1 MAKTRT
7 GRRPPGGQPVPEPTR
22 RAKTNRRI
30 GRAALPAVA
39 VVAALVAF
47 LVARNQAQGPDEA
60 TPPPAAG
67 LPNTPDYHSLLVAP
81 TDPHQLWLGTH
92 VGIYESLDGGRSW
105 TFAGLEGQDAMNL
118 GRTQE
123 GTVWTAGH
131 DVLSRSSDGGK
142 TWTSV
147 RPEGLPGLDVHGF
160 AIDPDNRSLL
170 YAAVAG
176 KGLYRSSDGGES
188 FELVS
193 TDVGPGVLGMAV
205 SAEGRI
211 LAADPSRA
219 LFASDDGGRTW
230 RPVLEQQ
237 IVGVA
242 FNPADPRIVLA
253 IGARIYLSRDGGETW
268 APAFPLAEGGGP
280 VAWSPSDP
288 DIAYVVGFDR
298 ILYSTSDGGVSWRAV
313 GDGEG

>member
-1 MAKTRT
+1 MSILPGGRPAQAPKPGAKTS
-7 GRRPPGGQPVPEPTR
+7 
-22 RAKTNRRI
+22 RRI

-81 TDPHQLWLGTH
+81 TDPNQLWLGTH

-123 GTVWTAGH
+123 GTVWAAGH
-131 DVLSRSSDGGK
+131 DVLARSSDGGK

-176 KGLYRSSDGGES
+176 EGLYRSSDGGES

-205 SAEGRI
+205 APGGRL
-211 LAADPSRA
+211 LAADPGQG
-219 LFASDDGGRTW
+219 LMASDDGGATW
-230 RPVLEQQ
+230 SVVLPESV
-237 IVGVA
+237 VGVA
-242 FNPADPRIVLA
+242 VSPGDPKMVVATGPGIF
-253 IGARIYLSRDGGETW
+253 LSRDGGTTW
-268 APAFPLAEGGGP
+268 SRVLSIDEGAGP

-288 DIAYVVGFDR
+288 DIGYVVGFDR
-298 ILYSTSDGGVSWRAV
+298 TLYRTADGGATWQPLDS
-313 GDGEG
+313 